1 MLALAL
7 TSRSRAIPVDP
18 GPLQTGSAR
27 RFRFLRCIG
36 KGGFGEVYLAEMST
50 SSGFV
55 KTVAIKVLRED
66 VQDHEQVAS
75 RLRDEARLLGMLRHP
90 AIVRAD
96 DLITIAGRPAV
107 VMEYVPGVNLSWL
120 INPKRCATAMPPS
133 VALSIVRQVGSAL
146 EAAYSRPSPVTGEP
160 LRVLHRDIKPGN
172 VRITA
177 DGEVKVLDF
186 GIARSEH
193 QEREADTQNY
203 QLGSLRYMSP
213 ELMAGK
219 GASPASDVYAL
230 GVMTFE
236 ALSRKRL
243 GWAGEAADV
252 HANQVQTRLEAA
264 DLSAFPGESWNT
276 VVELIEGMLAFEA
289 KQRPTAAKVIE
300 TCRQLESLVPGPV
313 LEVWTR
319 DVLPSVVTP
328 DDPADADLSG
338 QTLWEE
344 GTVVKV
350 QEPEELELDLT
361 EEEQIPDKRRLMVFV
376 LALGVA
382 AVVATVAVG
391 GWWFTM
397 GPGAAPEPVPVAD
410 PVLQLEPSV
419 DPVVVRYEPVP
430 EPVEVPEPVVDAEPV
445 EAPAV
450 ADAEPLRVE
459 SSRAEPPR
467 VEPPSAA
474 QPGSVPAVA
483 DVEPVTVAAEPGDA
497 DDGSY
502 FAPST
507 PVADEQPV
515 RALPIKVRFGSVPYG
530 LMVYLDGALIGK
542 TPKAVEVTPGEH
554 SLMFVDG
561 ERTQRQTIRVE
572 TGGKTI
578 WTYNSTRGDVQ

>member
-1 MLALAL
+1 M
-7 TSRSRAIPVDP
+7 
-18 GPLQTGSAR
+18 
-27 RFRFLRCIG
+27 
-36 KGGFGEVYLAEMST
+36 YLAEMST

-133 VALSIVRQVGSAL
+133 VALSIVRHVASAL
-146 EAAYSRPSPVTGEP
+146 HAAYSRPSPVTGEP

-172 VRITA
+172 VRITS

-230 GVMTFE
+230 GVVTFE

-252 HANQVQTRLEAA
+252 HGNQVQSRLEAA
-264 DLSAFPGESWNT
+264 DLSAFPGDAWNRA
-276 VVELIEGMLAFEA
+276 VALIESMLAFDA
-289 KQRPTAAKVIE
+289 GDRPSASHVID
-300 TCRQLESLVPGPV
+300 TCRELEALVPGPA
-313 LEVWTR
+313 LEIWAR
-319 DVLPSVVTP
+319 EVLPTVSTP
-328 DDPADADLSG
+328 DDPPDADLSG
-338 QTLWEE
+338 HTLWEE
-344 GTVVKV
+344 GTAVTR
-350 QEPEELELDLT
+350 QDPEELELDLT
-361 EEEQIPDKRRLMVFV
+361 EEALLPTKRRLLGIVV
-376 LALGVA
+376 ALGLAA
-382 AVVATVAVG
+382 AVALGLVG
-391 GWWFTM
+391 GWWFIL
-397 GPGAAPEPVPVAD
+397 GPGAHQPAPEPVVQAPPA
-410 PVLQLEPSV
+410 PQL
-419 DPVVVRYEPVP
+419 DPVVATYQPVP
-430 EPVEVPEPVVDAEPV
+430 PPE
-445 EAPAV
+445 EAPAGDPGDPV
-450 ADAEPLRVE
+450 QAEPDGEPAQSEPEPAPTQPEPTQPAPVAERALASAARTVEPAPAAPVTATADAAHLP
-459 SSRAEPPR
+459 EPPAL
-467 VEPPSAA
+467 EPA
-474 QPGSVPAVA
+474 QPEPAA
-483 DVEPVTVAAEPGDA
+483 
-497 DDGSY
+497 
-502 FAPST
+502 ST
-507 PVADEQPV
+507 A
-515 RALPIKVRFGSVPYG
+515 PIKVRFGSVPYG
-530 LMVYLDGALIGK
+530 LMVYLDGALVGK
-542 TPKAVEVTPGEH
+542 TPKALEVTPGEH

-561 ERTQRQTIRVE
+561 ERTQRQTIVVQP
-572 TGGKTI
+572 GGKTI

>member
-1 MLALAL
+1 MD
-7 TSRSRAIPVDP
+7 SGRH
-18 GPLQTGSAR
+18 QTGSAR

-50 SSGFV
+50 SSGFM

-120 INPKRCATAMPPS
+120 INPKRCPVAMPPS
-133 VALSIVRQVGSAL
+133 VALSIIRQVASAL
-146 EAAYSRPSPVTGEP
+146 HAAYSRPSPVTNEP

-172 VRITA
+172 VRITS

-213 ELMAGK
+213 EVMAGR
-219 GASPASDVYAL
+219 GASPSSDVYAL
-230 GVMTFE
+230 GVVTFE
-236 ALSRKRL
+236 ALARKRL

-252 HANQVQTRLEAA
+252 HLNQVQSRLEAA
-264 DLSAFPGESWNT
+264 DLSAFPGDAWNK
-276 VVELIEGMLAFEA
+276 VVELVESMLAFEA
-289 KQRPTAAKVIE
+289 GDRPSASVVID
-300 TCRQLESLVPGPV
+300 TCRELETQVPGPA
-313 LEVWTR
+313 LEVWAR
-319 DVLPSVVTP
+319 EVLPTVVAP
-328 DDPADADLSG
+328 DDPPDADLSG

-344 GTVVKV
+344 GTGVIRE
-350 QEPEELELDLT
+350 EPEELELDLT
-361 EEEQIPDKRRLMVFV
+361 EEMLVPAKRRLLGLV
-376 LALGVA
+376 LALA
-382 AVVATVAVG
+382 AATLLVGTLVG

-397 GPGAAPEPVPVAD
+397 GPGVQPPTPDPVVEAPAPAPDPVVEAPAPEHDGVVATYETKRSETSPDSLQQDGREVD
-410 PVLQLEPSV
+410 PATSAPMEPPSPGLEPTVQSSTEPSV
-419 DPVVVRYEPVP
+419 LAPPQPADRSP
-430 EPVEVPEPVVDAEPV
+430 EPLAVAP
-445 EAPAV
+445 APAV
-450 ADAEPLRVE
+450 ADAESPR
-459 SSRAEPPR
+459 PP
-467 VEPPSAA
+467 PP
-474 QPGSVPAVA
+474 
-483 DVEPVTVAAEPGDA
+483 
-497 DDGSY
+497 
-502 FAPST
+502 APS
-507 PVADEQPV
+507 PAP
-515 RALPIKVRFGSVPYG
+515 AGGPIKVRFGSVPYG

-561 ERTQRQTIRVE
+561 ERTQRQTIQVE
-572 TGGKTI
+572 PGGKTI

>member
-7 TSRSRAIPVDP
+7 TSKYRAIPVDS

-120 INPKRCATAMPPS
+120 INPKRCPTAMPPS

-172 VRITA
+172 VRVTA

-213 ELMAGK
+213 ELMAGR

-230 GVMTFE
+230 GVVTFE
-236 ALSRKRL
+236 ALARKRL

-252 HANQVQTRLEAA
+252 HANQVQSRLEAA
-264 DLSAFPGESWNT
+264 DLSAFPGEAWNT

-300 TCRQLESLVPGPV
+300 TCRQLESLVPGPA

-319 DVLPSVVTP
+319 EVLPSVVVP
-328 DDPADADLSG
+328 DAPTDADLSG

-350 QEPEELELDLT
+350 QEPEELELDFT
-361 EEEQIPDKRRLMVFV
+361 EDEQIPDKRRLMVFV

-382 AVVATVAVG
+382 AMVAIVAVG

-397 GPGAAPEPVPVAD
+397 GPGAAPEAVPVAE
-410 PVLQLEPSV
+410 PVLQ
-419 DPVVVRYEPVP
+419 P
-430 EPVEVPEPVVDAEPV
+430 EPVEPEPVVATYEPVEPVEEPEPVVDAEPL
-445 EAPAV
+445 EEPAV
-450 ADAEPLRVE
+450 V
-459 SSRAEPPR
+459 SAEPPR
-467 VEPPSAA
+467 AVAPSSEPPD
-474 QPGSVPAVA
+474 PEPVVA
-483 DVEPVTVAAEPGDA
+483 DVEPDPEPEPEPTPPVSA
-497 DDGSY
+497 D
-502 FAPST
+502 
-507 PVADEQPV
+507 
-515 RALPIKVRFGSVPYG
+515 PIKVRFGSVPYG

-542 TPKAVEVTPGEH
+542 TPKALDVTPGEH

-561 ERTQRQTIRVE
+561 ERTQRQNIRVE